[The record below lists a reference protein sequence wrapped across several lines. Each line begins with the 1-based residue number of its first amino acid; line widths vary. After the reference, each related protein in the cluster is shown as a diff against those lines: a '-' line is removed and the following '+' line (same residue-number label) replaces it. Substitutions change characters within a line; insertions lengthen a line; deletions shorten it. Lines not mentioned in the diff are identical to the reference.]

1 MGAIHLK
8 IQLFIKMEK
17 ILTESGIVILKNLND
32 KYEKESID
40 DLEYIP
46 IIKTIINSFI
56 EYATSNELSPESITK
71 LHKELTTYAE
81 NLYLNSWM
89 KNAAEEGNEK
99 DVKFEG
105 MEYFKYIYK
114 HEEYPD

>member
-1 MGAIHLK
+1 
-8 IQLFIKMEK
+8 MEK
-17 ILTESGIVILKNLND
+17 ILTESGIVILKNLHD
-32 KYEKESID
+32 KNEKETMD

-46 IIKTIINSFI
+46 IIKTVINSFT
-56 EYATSNELSPESITK
+56 EYATSIELSSESISK

-89 KNAAEEGNEK
+89 KNAAEEENEK

-105 MEYFKYIYK
+105 MEYFKYVYK